1 LLSRAYAVEQRT
13 SIMTV
18 RPLAGVKVLD
28 ITRIVSGPL
37 ACQFL
42 AALGADVIRIE
53 PPGGDHTWRT
63 PPFVGPNGVHPG
75 PPGPDDIPLA
85 PLRRSRGK
93 RSVVLDL
100 KSARGRALV
109 LDLVAWADVLVDNFR
124 PGAMDGLGLSRDV
137 LTARN
142 DRLVHCSITGYGHD
156 GPYRDRPAMDAVIQ
170 ATSGFMAKTG
180 FPDGPPVKS
189 GAMIGDEIP
198 AVFAALGVL
207 AALRARDQDGK
218 GRFVDLSMFEA
229 LLTILWDEP
238 IDHYEDAGLGPR
250 FGNTDPRAGPIGVF
264 ATLDGHVAMVL
275 TSDDQWPPL
284 CDAMGRPDLA
294 HHTSATR
301 RGDTLTV
308 INAAIAEWSATIT
321 TADAGAVL
329 DRCGIPC
336 GPVQPPWIGR
346 RDPHVAARGSLQP
359 LQHAAL
365 DEPTPYLGARLPF
378 LIDDVDL
385 SSSAAEPLGASTD
398 DVLRDVCGLTDEE
411 LNELRADGVIGG

>member
-1 LLSRAYAVEQRT
+1 MS
-13 SIMTV
+13 V
-18 RPLAGVKVLD
+18 RPLGGVKVLD

-42 AALGADVIRIE
+42 AALGADVIRVE

-63 PPFVGPNGVHPG
+63 PPFVGPSGVHPG

-100 KSARGRALV
+100 KAPRGRALF
-109 LDLVAWADVLVDNFR
+109 LDLIGWADVLVDNFR
-124 PGAMDGLGLSRDV
+124 PGVLDGLGLSRDV
-137 LTARN
+137 LRARN
-142 DRLVHCSITGYGHD
+142 DRLVHCSITGYGQD

-207 AALRARDQDGK
+207 AALRARDQDGR

-238 IDHYEDAGLGPR
+238 IDQYEDAGLGPR

-264 ATLDGHVAMVL
+264 ATADGHVAMVL
-275 TSDDQWPPL
+275 TSDDQWGPL
-284 CDAMGRPDLA
+284 CAAMARPDLA

-301 RGDTLTV
+301 RGDTLAV
-308 INAAIAEWSATIT
+308 INAAIAAWCATLT
-321 TADAGAVL
+321 TADTVAVL
-329 DRCGIPC
+329 DGCRIPC
-336 GPVQPPWIGR
+336 GPVQPPWVGR
-346 RDPHVAARGSLQP
+346 RDPHVAARRSLEP
-359 LQHAAL
+359 LRHAAL

-378 LIDDVDL
+378 LIDDADL
-385 SSSAAEPLGASTD
+385 SSSPAEPLGASTD
-398 DVLRDVCGLTDEE
+398 AVLREVCELSDDEIRA
-411 LNELRADGVIGG
+411 LRADGVIGG